1 MAAVT
6 QGLAETYPDAD
17 KSVGATIIPLR
28 QLMVGST
35 QPILLVL
42 FGAVGFVLLIACV
55 NVANLLIARSTG
67 RAREFAIR
75 VALGAGRA
83 RLLRQFVTESLL
95 LSLAGGALG
104 LLIAFWGTKAALA
117 ALPGALPRAD
127 EVGVDAHVLLFT
139 LAISIGSGILFGL
152 APALRISKPDLQK
165 ALSEGGRAVT
175 SARQRAHAI
184 FVVVEVALALV
195 LLVGAGLATRT
206 LAALWRVDPGFRSSN
221 VLIFGLNL
229 SPALI
234 RAQPDAI
241 RATLRQLDSTLQSV
255 PGVQSST
262 LSWGAFPMSGDDE
275 LLFWREGEPQPAN
288 KNDMNWALKYIV
300 EPQYLEVMKVPL
312 KSGRFF
318 TAADDE
324 HSAAVAVI
332 DVEFA
337 HRYFGASDPVG
348 KRLYL
353 DRGIGNSPN
362 TVEIVGVVGHVKQWD
377 LITDSTQLR
386 EQVYLPFMQMPDDQ
400 IAQVP
405 AGTSVAVRYDGAATP
420 VFDAIRA
427 SIRRMNGE
435 QVVYQAQTMD
445 EILAIS
451 LASQRFSM
459 ILLGGFAILALIL
472 ASLGIYGVVSY
483 LVAQRTNE
491 IGIRMALGAQ
501 RSDVLRMVIGQGAQM
516 AFVGVALGM
525 AAALGLT
532 RLMSKMLFGVTP
544 SDPLTFLGV
553 AALLA
558 GVALLACYIPAR
570 RATRVDPVVA
580 LRYE

>member
-1 MAAVT
+1 
-6 QGLAETYPDAD
+6 
-17 KSVGATIIPLR
+17 
-28 QLMVGST
+28 
-35 QPILLVL
+35 
-42 FGAVGFVLLIACV
+42 
-55 NVANLLIARSTG
+55 
-67 RAREFAIR
+67 
-75 VALGAGRA
+75 
-83 RLLRQFVTESLL
+83 
-95 LSLAGGALG
+95 
-104 LLIAFWGTKAALA
+104 
-117 ALPGALPRAD
+117 
-127 EVGVDAHVLLFT
+127 
-139 LAISIGSGILFGL
+139 
-152 APALRISKPDLQK
+152 
-165 ALSEGGRAVT
+165 
-175 SARQRAHAI
+175 
-184 FVVVEVALALV
+184 
-195 LLVGAGLATRT
+195 
-206 LAALWRVDPGFRSSN
+206 
-221 VLIFGLNL
+221 
-229 SPALI
+229 
-234 RAQPDAI
+234 
-241 RATLRQLDSTLQSV
+241 
-255 PGVQSST
+255 
-262 LSWGAFPMSGDDE
+262 MSGDDE

-312 KSGRFF
+312 KRGRFF
-318 TAADDE
+318 TVADDE
-324 HSAAVAVI
+324 HSSAVAVI
-332 DVEFA
+332 DEEFA
-337 HRYFGASDPVG
+337 RRYFGDGHPVG

-377 LITDSTQLR
+377 LVSDSTQLR
-386 EQVYLPFMQMPDDQ
+386 EQIYLPFMQMPDDQ

-405 AGTSVAVRYDGAATP
+405 AGTSVAVRYDGASAP
-420 VFDAIRA
+420 VFDAIRE

-516 AFVGVALGM
+516 AFVGVAIGL

-553 AALLA
+553 AALLT

-570 RATRVDPVVA
+570 RATRVDPVVT

>member
-1 MAAVT
+1 VID
-6 QGLAETYPDAD
+6 E
-17 KSVGATIIPLR
+17 
-28 QLMVGST
+28 
-35 QPILLVL
+35 
-42 FGAVGFVLLIACV
+42 
-55 NVANLLIARSTG
+55 
-67 RAREFAIR
+67 EFAR
-75 VALGAGRA
+75 
-83 RLLRQFVTESLL
+83 
-95 LSLAGGALG
+95 
-104 LLIAFWGTKAALA
+104 
-117 ALPGALPRAD
+117 
-127 EVGVDAHVLLFT
+127 
-139 LAISIGSGILFGL
+139 
-152 APALRISKPDLQK
+152 
-165 ALSEGGRAVT
+165 
-175 SARQRAHAI
+175 
-184 FVVVEVALALV
+184 
-195 LLVGAGLATRT
+195 
-206 LAALWRVDPGFRSSN
+206 
-221 VLIFGLNL
+221 
-229 SPALI
+229 
-234 RAQPDAI
+234 
-241 RATLRQLDSTLQSV
+241 
-255 PGVQSST
+255 
-262 LSWGAFPMSGDDE
+262 
-275 LLFWREGEPQPAN
+275 
-288 KNDMNWALKYIV
+288 
-300 EPQYLEVMKVPL
+300 
-312 KSGRFF
+312 
-318 TAADDE
+318 
-324 HSAAVAVI
+324 
-332 DVEFA
+332 
-337 HRYFGASDPVG
+337 RYFGAGDPVG

-377 LITDSTQLR
+377 LISDSSQLR
-386 EQVYLPFMQMPDDQ
+386 EQIYLPFMQMPDDQ

-405 AGTSVAVRYDGAATP
+405 AGTSVAVSYDGSATP
-420 VFDAIRA
+420 AFDAIRA
-427 SIRRMNGE
+427 AIRRMNSE

-501 RSDVLRMVIGQGAQM
+501 RSDVLRMVIGQGAKM

-544 SDPLTFLGV
+544 GDPLTFLGV